1 MATICHLLPRYFTA
15 RALTVSITSLFILHE
30 QRKFLLTSGHSR
42 NQRIQA
48 VDETQTHD
56 PLC

>member
-15 RALTVSITSLFILHE
+15 RTLTVSITSLFILHE
-30 QRKFLLTSGHSR
+30 QRKFLLTSGCSR
-42 NQRIQA
+42 NRWIQA
-48 VDETQTHD
+48 VDETKTYH